1 MYTCLASTCV
11 LNLLATYLNY
21 TNTNYNLC
29 KLLLYLILFQ
39 QGHIYSKKTRLMHY
53 LELQMV
59 EEDIGQEL
67 LEVDN
72 EEIVIEEDYG
82 EVEGDGVLEND
93 AEFEVE

>member
-1 MYTCLASTCV
+1 
-11 LNLLATYLNY
+11 
-21 TNTNYNLC
+21 
-29 KLLLYLILFQ
+29 
-39 QGHIYSKKTRLMHY
+39 
-53 LELQMV
+53 MV